1 MQYLCKGLIIFLN
14 YKIMKIVCDNK
25 VRFLGNVF
33 DGIAD
38 TIFVPGRDIT
48 PEIVKDADAL
58 IVRTR
63 TNCNKDLLNN
73 SAVKFI
79 GTATIGY
86 DHIDT
91 NYCEQNHIFWTN
103 APGCNSGSVCQYIAS
118 VLVSI
123 STHYGIDLKTKTIG
137 VIGAGHVGAKV
148 IKAAKLLGMNVLV
161 NDPPLLLSG
170 NKEYDFCSLVYLL
183 QHSDFVD
190 IHVPYTASGEFAT
203 HHLCN
208 NDFISRMKD
217 GAVLINSSRGAVADN
232 QAVLT
237 ALTNNKLLTAVLD
250 VWENEP
256 DINRELLNR
265 VFIGTPHIAGYSVD
279 GKANATM
286 QIVRS
291 LSKFFNLGLDNW
303 TPDTSEYQGFL
314 LNYDNVADFES
325 VTQSYNVLADSQL
338 LKSSPEKFEYFREN
352 YPTRRERL

>member
-1 MQYLCKGLIIFLN
+1 
-14 YKIMKIVCDNK
+14 MKIVCDNK

-33 DGIAD
+33 NGVAD
-38 TIFVPGRDIT
+38 VEFVPGREIS

-63 TNCNKDLLNN
+63 THCDEKLLKDSNI
-73 SAVKFI
+73 KFI

-91 NYCEQNHIFWTN
+91 KYCEQNNIFWTN

-123 STHYGIDLKTKTIG
+123 STHYAIDLKNKTIG
-137 VIGAGHVGAKV
+137 VIGAGHVGTKV

-161 NDPPLLLSG
+161 NDPPLQLSA
-170 NKEYDFCSLVYLL
+170 NKEYDFCSLDYLL
-183 QHSDFVD
+183 QHADIVD

-208 NDFISRMKD
+208 DGFISKMKD

-232 QAVLT
+232 QAVLD
-237 ALTNNKLLTAVLD
+237 ALTQNKLLTAVLD

-303 TPDTSEYQGFL
+303 TPDTSEYQGYVL
-314 LNYDNVADFES
+314 DYNKVADYES
-325 VTQSYNVLADSQL
+325 VLKSYNVLTDSQL

>member
-1 MQYLCKGLIIFLN
+1 
-14 YKIMKIVCDNK
+14 MKIVCDNK
-25 VRFLGNVF
+25 VRFLNGVF
-33 DGIAD
+33 NNIAD
-38 TIFVPGRDIT
+38 IEFVAGR
-48 PEIVKDADAL
+48 EISADTVKDADAL

-63 TNCNKDLLNN
+63 TICNEQLLKGSN
-73 SAVKFI
+73 VKFI

-91 NYCEQNHIFWTN
+91 QYCEQNNIFWTN
-103 APGCNSGSVCQYIAS
+103 APGCNSGSVCQYIVS
-118 VLVSI
+118 VLTCMAI
-123 STHYGIDLKTKTIG
+123 HYGFELKDKTIG

-161 NDPPLLLSG
+161 NDPPLQLSG
-170 NKEYDFCSLVYLL
+170 NKEYAFCSLDYLL
-183 QHSDFVD
+183 QQADIVD

-208 NDFISRMKD
+208 DAFISKMKD
-217 GAVLINSSRGAVADN
+217 GAVIINSSRGAVADN
-232 QAVLT
+232 QAVLA
-237 ALTNNKLLTAVLD
+237 ALNNNKLLTAVLD

-265 VFIGTPHIAGYSVD
+265 VYVGTPHIAGYSVD

-303 TPDTSEYQGFL
+303 IPDTRQYPGVS
-314 LNYDNVADFES
+314 LNYDQMNDYKLVLR
-325 VTQSYNVLADSQL
+325 SYNVMYDSIK
-338 LKSSPEKFEYFREN
+338 LKTSPEKFEYFREN
-352 YPTRRERL
+352 YPTRRENL

>member
-1 MQYLCKGLIIFLN
+1 
-14 YKIMKIVCDNK
+14 MKIVCDNK

-33 DGIAD
+33 NGVAE
-38 TIFVPGRDIT
+38 TLFVPGRDIT

-63 TNCNKDLLNN
+63 TNCNQSLLNN

-91 NYCEQNHIFWTN
+91 HYCEQNNIFWTN
-103 APGCNSGSVCQYIAS
+103 APGCNSGSVCQYITS

-123 STHYGIDLKTKTIG
+123 STHYAIDLKTKTIG

-148 IKAAKLLGMNVLV
+148 IKAAKQLGMNVLV
-161 NDPPLLLSG
+161 NDPPLQLSG
-170 NKEYDFCSLVYLL
+170 NKEYDFCSLDYLL

-208 NDFISRMKD
+208 NDFISKMKD

-232 QAVLT
+232 QAVLD
-237 ALTNNKLLTAVLD
+237 ALINNKLLTAVLD
-250 VWENEP
+250 V
-256 DINRELLNR
+256 
-265 VFIGTPHIAGYSVD
+265 
-279 GKANATM
+279 
-286 QIVRS
+286 
-291 LSKFFNLGLDNW
+291 
-303 TPDTSEYQGFL
+303 
-314 LNYDNVADFES
+314 
-325 VTQSYNVLADSQL
+325 
-338 LKSSPEKFEYFREN
+338 
-352 YPTRRERL
+352 

>member
-1 MQYLCKGLIIFLN
+1 
-14 YKIMKIVCDNK
+14 MKIVCDNK
-25 VRFLGNVF
+25 VRFLDGVF
-33 DGIAD
+33 NNIAD
-38 TIFVPGRDIT
+38 IEFVAGR
-48 PEIVKDADAL
+48 EISADTVKDADAL

-63 TNCNKDLLNN
+63 TICNEQLLKGSN
-73 SAVKFI
+73 VKFI

-91 NYCEQNHIFWTN
+91 QYCEQNNIFWTN
-103 APGCNSGSVCQYIAS
+103 APGCNSGSVCQYIVS
-118 VLVSI
+118 VLTCMA
-123 STHYGIDLKTKTIG
+123 THYGFELKDKTIG

-148 IKAAKLLGMNVLV
+148 IKAAKQLGMNVLV
-161 NDPPLLLSG
+161 NDPPLQLSG
-170 NKEYDFCSLVYLL
+170 NKDYDFCSLDYLL
-183 QHSDFVD
+183 QQADIVD

-208 NDFISRMKD
+208 DAFISKMKD
-217 GAVLINSSRGAVADN
+217 GAVIINSSRGAVADN

-265 VFIGTPHIAGYSVD
+265 VYVGTPHIAGYSVD

-303 TPDTSEYQGFL
+303 IPDTRQYPGVS
-314 LNYDNVADFES
+314 LNYDQMNDYKLVLR
-325 VTQSYNVLADSQL
+325 SYNVMYDSIK
-338 LKSSPEKFEYFREN
+338 LKTSPEKFEYFREN
-352 YPTRRERL
+352 YPTRRENL

>member
-1 MQYLCKGLIIFLN
+1 
-14 YKIMKIVCDNK
+14 MKIVCDNK
-25 VRFLGNVF
+25 VRFLDGVF
-33 DGIAD
+33 NNIAD
-38 TIFVPGRDIT
+38 IEFVAGR
-48 PEIVKDADAL
+48 EISADTVKDADAL

-63 TNCNKDLLNN
+63 TICNEQLLKGSN
-73 SAVKFI
+73 VKFI

-91 NYCEQNHIFWTN
+91 QYCEQNNIFWTN
-103 APGCNSGSVCQYIAS
+103 APGCNSGSVCQYIVS
-118 VLVSI
+118 VLTCMA
-123 STHYGIDLKTKTIG
+123 THYGFELKDKTIG

-148 IKAAKLLGMNVLV
+148 IKAAKQLRMNVLV
-161 NDPPLLLSG
+161 NDPPLQLSG
-170 NKEYDFCSLVYLL
+170 NKDYDFCSLDNLL
-183 QHSDFVD
+183 QQADIVD

-208 NDFISRMKD
+208 DAFISKMKD
-217 GAVLINSSRGAVADN
+217 GAVIINSSRGAVADN

-265 VFIGTPHIAGYSVD
+265 VYVGTPHIAGYSVD

-303 TPDTSEYQGFL
+303 IPDTRQYPGVS
-314 LNYDNVADFES
+314 LNYDQMNDYKLVLR
-325 VTQSYNVLADSQL
+325 SYNVMYDSIK
-338 LKSSPEKFEYFREN
+338 LKTSPEKFEYFREN
-352 YPTRRERL
+352 YPTRRENL

>member
-1 MQYLCKGLIIFLN
+1 
-14 YKIMKIVCDNK
+14 MKIVCDNK
-25 VRFLGNVF
+25 VRFLDGVF
-33 DGIAD
+33 NNIAD
-38 TIFVPGRDIT
+38 IEFVAGR
-48 PEIVKDADAL
+48 EISADTVKDADAL

-63 TNCNKDLLNN
+63 TICNEQLLKDSN
-73 SAVKFI
+73 VKFI

-91 NYCEQNHIFWTN
+91 QYCEQNNIFWTN
-103 APGCNSGSVCQYIAS
+103 APGCNSGSVCQYIVS
-118 VLVSI
+118 VLTCMAI
-123 STHYGIDLKTKTIG
+123 HYGFDLKDKTIG

-161 NDPPLLLSG
+161 NDPPLQLSG
-170 NKEYDFCSLVYLL
+170 NKEYDFCSLDYLL
-183 QHSDFVD
+183 QQADIVD

-208 NDFISRMKD
+208 DDFISKMKD
-217 GAVLINSSRGAVADN
+217 GAVIINSSRGAVADN
-232 QAVLT
+232 QAVLA
-237 ALTNNKLLTAVLD
+237 ALNNNKLLTAVLD

-265 VFIGTPHIAGYSVD
+265 VYVGTPHIAGYSVD

-303 TPDTSEYQGFL
+303 IPDTRQYPGVS
-314 LNYDNVADFES
+314 LNYDQMNDYKLVLR
-325 VTQSYNVLADSQL
+325 SYNVMYDSIK
-338 LKSSPEKFEYFREN
+338 LKTSPEKFEYFREN
-352 YPTRRERL
+352 YPTRRENL